1 MKKDYCRIL
10 RRSGFLLVALTF
22 CLLTACSNLWKE
34 EISDNTENQKQS
46 GELAYITLGNA
57 GFSQPGA
64 RDIFPNA
71 DDLDKYNLQNVS
83 LTGIWGTE
91 TEARTLVAEKEDWSA
106 FYNFFSPDGFAIQT
120 GSWKFTLSAEM
131 NGIAFTGIIDDNKD
145 NLNDSVTITNGTTK
159 TLNFVLKAASE
170 TYGGLDITMNIA
182 NAANNYAE
190 SVIVSLKDSSNNEI
204 ETKTLS
210 ISGSSVN
217 YTRQLSDDD
226 KKLPAGEY

>member
-1 MKKDYCRIL
+1 MKKNHK
-10 RRSGFLLVALTF
+10 SGIFLLAATILFT
-22 CLLTACSNLWKE
+22 LMSCSNLWDE
-34 EISDNTENQKQS
+34 NLSDKSESPSQS
-46 GELAYITLGNA
+46 GEFAYITLGNA
-57 GFSQPGA
+57 GFSQAGA
-64 RDIFPNA
+64 RDIFPSA

-83 LTGIWGTE
+83 LTGIWGLE
-91 TEARTLVAEKEDWSA
+91 TEARTIIAEKEDWSA

-145 NLNDSVTITNGTTK
+145 NQNDSVTITKGTTK

-210 ISGSSVN
+210 ISESCLV
-217 YTRQLSDDD
+217 
-226 KKLPAGEY
+226 